1 MALFNDLKV
10 GGQAPLFKVTD
21 HRGNE
26 IQLKEFT
33 GKKVILYFYP
43 KDMTPGC
50 TAQACNL
57 QENLSD
63 LTAKNFVV
71 IGVSADD
78 EVRHEKF
85 AAKYNL
91 DFSLI
96 ADTDLSLIK
105 QYGVWGHKKFMGK
118 EYDGIHRTTF
128 VIDENGVIEHII
140 EKPNTKNQ
148 TQQILDLYAK

>member
-10 GGQAPLFKVTD
+10 GDLAPTFEVKD
-21 HRGNE
+21 HRGNV
-26 IQLKEFT
+26 ISLAQFK
-33 GKKVILYFYP
+33 GKKVVLYFYP

-57 QENLSD
+57 QEHLSE
-63 LTAKNFVV
+63 LTAQNFVV

-96 ADTDLSLIK
+96 ADVDLTLIK

-128 VIDENGVIEHII
+128 IIDENGVVEHII

-148 TQQILDLYAK
+148 TQQILDLYK

>member
-1 MALFNDLKV
+1 MA
-10 GGQAPLFKVTD
+10 APIFQVED
-21 HRGNE
+21 HRGNTVSLE
-26 IQLKEFT
+26 ALK

-57 QENLSD
+57 QDNLSS
-63 LTAKNFVV
+63 LTDNNFVV

-78 EVRHEKF
+78 ATRHERF

-91 DFSLI
+91 EFSLI
-96 ADTDLSLIK
+96 ADVDLTLIR
-105 QYGVWGHKKFMGK
+105 QYGVWGNKKFMGK
-118 EYDGIHRTTF
+118 EYDGIHRITF
-128 VIDENGVIEHII
+128 IIDEVGIIEHII

-148 TQQILDLYAK
+148 TQQILDLYGK

>member
-1 MALFNDLKV
+1 MARFNDLKI
-10 GGQAPLFKVTD
+10 GDLAPNFEVKD
-21 HRGNE
+21 HRGNL
-26 IQLKEFT
+26 ISLDGLK
-33 GKKVILYFYP
+33 GSKVILYFYP

-57 QENLSD
+57 QENLSE
-63 LTAKNFVV
+63 LTQNNFVV

-78 EVRHEKF
+78 EVRHERF

-91 DFSLI
+91 SFSLI
-96 ADTDLSLIK
+96 ADTDLVLINK
-105 QYGVWGHKKFMGK
+105 YGVWGYKKFMGK

-128 VIDENGVIEHII
+128 IINEQGEITHII

-148 TQQILDLYAK
+148 TQQILELYK

>member
-1 MALFNDLKV
+1 MARFNDLKV
-10 GGQAPLFKVTD
+10 GDNAPDFHVKD
-21 HRGNE
+21 HRGMEVN
-26 IQLKEFT
+26 LSMNK
-33 GKKVILYFYP
+33 GKKIILYFYP

-57 QENLSD
+57 QEHLSE
-63 LTAKNFVV
+63 LTKHNFVV

-78 EVRHEKF
+78 EVRHERF

-96 ADTDLSLIK
+96 ADVDKVLI
-105 QYGVWGHKKFMGK
+105 QSYGVWGYKKFMGK

-128 VIDENGVIEHII
+128 IIDETGRIEHII
-140 EKPNTKNQ
+140 EKPNTKEQ
-148 TQQILDLYAK
+148 TKQILDLYI